1 MFYKTKSISIWNG
14 GNREEMNETHVLWQ
28 VLTLFGPVHTWVYQW
43 HYSISRRYYEAPF
56 SLVALSVLYLTTG
69 LSVYQL
75 LEGLVTL
82 FCLGLYYPRLR
93 KKEGKVLQRKEER
106 LKACQRVW
114 NLSWPLVNSPCPFL
128 LFLFILLIFWL
139 FSPQGP
145 THLQGAEGSSD
156 KQENQSGFNVCW
168 LLTPGSFPGPV
179 FLNWMIPNC
188 LSSQNHHSIFFTSF
202 GNLFILP
209 G

>member
-1 MFYKTKSISIWNG
+1 MRPLSFLCGSPLCAAPNHWFKCLLASWRFSNT
-14 GNREEMNETHVLWQ
+14 VLFQ
-28 VLTLFGPVHTWVYQW
+28 ATLH
-43 HYSISRRYYEAPF
+43 AP
-56 SLVALSVLYLTTG
+56 
-69 LSVYQL
+69 
-75 LEGLVTL
+75 
-82 FCLGLYYPRLR
+82 PPLR
-93 KKEGKVLQRKEER
+93 KKEGKVLWRKEER

-114 NLSWPLVNSPCPFL
+114 NLICTHSWPLVNSPCPFL
-128 LFLFILLIFWL
+128 RFLFILLIFWL

-168 LLTPGSFPGPV
+168 LLTTGSFPGPV